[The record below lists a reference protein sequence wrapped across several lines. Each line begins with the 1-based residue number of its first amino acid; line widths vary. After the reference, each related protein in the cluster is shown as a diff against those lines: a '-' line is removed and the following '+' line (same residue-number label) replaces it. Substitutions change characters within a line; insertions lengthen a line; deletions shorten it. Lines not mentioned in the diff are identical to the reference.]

1 MNEAE
6 AGRCFPTARDSAVC
20 MLVDVLQRHL
30 GPFLEK
36 KIIFQEWENTAGVE
50 TVAMALSAPFLLQ
63 HLQRAQDLGTHHPS
77 LGREGFVLPLAASNK
92 AAKQ

>member
-1 MNEAE
+1 MKPRPGDA
-6 AGRCFPTARDSAVC
+6 
-20 MLVDVLQRHL
+20 
-30 GPFLEK
+30 FLLPVTQLCACWWTCSNGTSGLSWK

-63 HLQRAQDLGTHHPS
+63 HLQRAQDLGTQHPS